1 MVLLW
6 RGGVFVVWWR
16 WRLCAAVFLWCG
28 GDFVMSLNLLLS
40 GGVFFVVV
48 VSLRCGHVD
57 VWVVF
62 LWCVALSCR
71 VVLFMV
77 WRCLCG
83 VVMLV
88 WCGGAFVVWL
98 CWRVCGAF
106 FGWWDVFW
114 CGACWGSGVL

>member
-6 RGGVFVVWWR
+6 RGGVFV
-16 WRLCAAVFLWCG
+16 
-28 GDFVMSLNLLLS
+28 MSLNLLLW

-57 VWVVF
+57 
-62 LWCVALSCR
+62 
-71 VVLFMV
+71 V

-98 CWRVCGAF
+98 CWRVGGAF
-106 FGWWDVFW
+106 FGWWDLFW